1 MVTIQKWSVTGV
13 MTIPV
18 INATINFSTGPSF
31 AQAMLINQGILGTN
45 VFADA
50 AAVIVDVSDQV
61 DTIKT
66 SRGRNATSDVFQ
78 TGTLSLRIVDE
89 NGDFNPQNTAGPY
102 YNLLSPMRKVQITAT
117 YDGVT
122 YPIFSGF
129 ITGYDTVTPRNAG
142 ELAYTTITAVDA
154 MRLAQNAQI
163 STVTGAAAGNL
174 SGTRVNQIL
183 DQIAWPSTM
192 RDVDAGLTTLQADP
206 GTART
211 ALAAM
216 QTATTSEYGSIY
228 VNASGSF
235 VFQDRTVTVSSVANT
250 PTVFNDD
257 GTNIAYSNAVWKL
270 DDTLIFNSASITA
283 TGLATQT
290 ATNTAS
296 IDKYFIHS
304 YNQQN
309 LLMQTTTVAKDYAL
323 AYVASRAET
332 SIRCD
337 LLELDLY
344 TNNYDLGIKAALG
357 LDFFD
362 NVTITTNQPGASAIT
377 KTLQVFGVSM
387 YIRPNNWK
395 VSFTTLEPIIDGF
408 IIGTQYGVLGTN
420 VFSY

>member
-1 MVTIQKWSVTGV
+1 

-18 INATINFSTGPSF
+18 INAIINFSTGPAF
-31 AQAMLINQGILGTN
+31 AQAMIIDQGILGTN
-45 VFADA
+45 VFADS
-50 AAVIVDVSDQV
+50 AAVIVDVSNQV
-61 DTIKT
+61 DTIST
-66 SRGRNATSDVFQ
+66 SRGRNAASDVFQ
-78 TGTLSLRIVDE
+78 TGTMSLRIVDE

-129 ITGYDTVTPRNAG
+129 ITGYNTVTPRNAG

-154 MRLAQNAQI
+154 LRLAQNAQI
-163 STVTGAAAGNL
+163 STVTGSAPGDL
-174 SGTRVNQIL
+174 SGTRINEIL
-183 DQIAWPSTM
+183 DQIAWPATM
-192 RDVDAGLTTLQADP
+192 RDIDAGLTTMQADP

-216 QTATTSEYGSIY
+216 QTVTTSEYGALY

-257 GTNIAYSNAVWKL
+257 GTDIAYSNAVWKL

-290 ATNTAS
+290 ATNATS
-296 IDKYFIHS
+296 IAKYFIHS

-309 LLMQTTTVAKDYAL
+309 LLMQTTAVALDYAR
-323 AYVASRAET
+323 AYVASRQET
-332 SIRCD
+332 TIRCD

-344 TNNYDLGIKAALG
+344 TDNYDLGIKAALG

-362 NVTITTNQPGASAIT
+362 NVTVTTNQPGVSTIT

-408 IIGTQYGVLGTN
+408 IIGSTLYGVLGTN

>member
-1 MVTIQKWSVTGV
+1 

-18 INATINFSTGPSF
+18 VNAFINFSTGPSF
-31 AQAMLINQGILGTN
+31 AQACIIDQGIFGTN
-45 VFADA
+45 VFADS

-61 DTIKT
+61 DTITT
-66 SRGRNATSDVFQ
+66 SRGRNAASDVFQ

-89 NGDFNPQNTAGPY
+89 NGDFNPQNLSGPY
-102 YNLLSPMRKVQITAT
+102 AGLLSPMRKVQITAT
-117 YDGVT
+117 YDSVT

-129 ITGYDTVTPRNAG
+129 ITGYNTVTPRNAG

-163 STVTGAAAGNL
+163 STVTGATAGDL
-174 SGTRVNQIL
+174 SGTRINQLL
-183 DQIAWPSTM
+183 DEIDWPASM

-216 QTATTSEYGSIY
+216 QTATTSEYGALY
-228 VNASGSF
+228 VDASGSF
-235 VFQDRTVTVSSVANT
+235 VFQDRTVTVSSVTNT

-257 GTNIAYSNAVWKL
+257 GTDIAYSNAVWKL

-283 TGLATQT
+283 TGLAVQT
-290 ATNTAS
+290 ATNATS
-296 IDKYFIHS
+296 IAKYFLHS

-309 LLMQTTTVAKDYAL
+309 LLMQTTAVALDYAR
-323 AYVASRAET
+323 AYVASRQET
-332 SIRCD
+332 TIRCD

-362 NVTITTNQPGASAIT
+362 NVTITTNQPGASTLT

-408 IIGTQYGVLGTN
+408 IIGSTIYGVIDTSVL
-420 VFSY
+420 SY